1 MERGSESKE
10 ERGRLLVIQ
19 IDVEAARDGATRR
32 TATALLA
39 RGEGEERGGGFKC
52 IADGGGGGV
61 ECFVAAATDGIALLS
76 HTNTTSP
83 EGGKERRRGIECVQ
97 LGDKNGR

>member
-1 MERGSESKE
+1 M
-10 ERGRLLVIQ
+10 LVIQ
-19 IDVEAARDGATRR
+19 IDVGAARDGATRR

-39 RGEGEERGGGFKC
+39 GGRRGEGGGGFKC

-61 ECFVAAATDGIALLS
+61 ECFVAATDGIALLS

-83 EGGKERRRGIECVQ
+83 EGGKEGKRGGEGLSVS
-97 LGDKNGR
+97 N

>member
-10 ERGRLLVIQ
+10 RRGERRLLVIQ
-19 IDVEAARDGATRR
+19 IDVGAARDGARRRRR
-32 TATALLA
+32 TTALLA
-39 RGEGEERGGGFKC
+39 GGRTERGGGFKC

-83 EGGKERRRGIECVQ
+83 EGGKGRGEER
-97 LGDKNGR
+97 D